1 METKKFEVLPRHIG
15 FIMDGNGRWAKNQG
29 LKRGEGH
36 IAGAKVFK
44 TIGEYCADL
53 GIECVTF
60 YAFSTENWSRPEE
73 EVNGLMDLF
82 IDYLIDGDARL
93 EENKERQMKLKFI
106 GEREG
111 LPEELLELIEK
122 AENETKDYNK
132 ITVNIALNYGG
143 RAELVHSVKA
153 IAEKVKCGEIAVED
167 INEDLIS
174 QNIYTAGQPDPD
186 IIVRPSGEY
195 RLSNFL
201 TWQSA
206 YSEFWFSDILWPDF
220 TTDDVDAVLED
231 FQKRHRRFGGV

>member
-1 METKKFEVLPRHIG
+1 
-15 FIMDGNGRWAKNQG
+15 
-29 LKRGEGH
+29 
-36 IAGAKVFK
+36 
-44 TIGEYCADL
+44 
-53 GIECVTF
+53 
-60 YAFSTENWSRPEE
+60 
-73 EVNGLMDLF
+73 MDLF

-122 AENETKDYNK
+122 AERETKDYNK

-143 RAELVHSVKA
+143 RAELVHSVKT
-153 IAEKVKCGEIAVED
+153 IAEKVKSGEIAVED

-220 TTDDVDAVLED
+220 TTDDVDLVLED
-231 FQKRHRRFGGV
+231 YQKRHRRFGGV

>member
-1 METKKFEVLPRHIG
+1 MIDTTVELGETLYYSTKPSDMFIYKENSLGQRENLFSILDINNKNFFELP
-15 FIMDGNGRWAKNQG
+15 QG
-29 LKRGEGH
+29 TCE
-36 IAGAKVFK
+36 I
-44 TIGEYCADL
+44 I
-53 GIECVTF
+53 
-60 YAFSTENWSRPEE
+60 
-73 EVNGLMDLF
+73 
-82 IDYLIDGDARL
+82 L
-93 EENKERQMKLKFI
+93 E
-106 GEREG
+106 
-111 LPEELLELIEK
+111 